1 MLSAASCR
9 SCGEAKGPCG
19 FGSSHEWK
27 RARANKPA
35 TCKACALD
43 AENAAPQAVDKAAVL
58 ASCGMLSL
66 FIGNCLAEAAPKL
79 CLAGSLSSGA
89 NWQVRTPL
97 SRLGACHS
105 VFSVLAT
112 SSAALGHLRKC

>member
-19 FGSSHEWK
+19 FGSSQWK

-58 ASCGMLSL
+58 AAFLLRAKQAGGAHRQPLAAAHCQYLYSKSCLL
-66 FIGNCLAEAAPKL
+66 
-79 CLAGSLSSGA
+79 
-89 NWQVRTPL
+89 RTPTIRTQA
-97 SRLGACHS
+97 S
-105 VFSVLAT
+105 
-112 SSAALGHLRKC
+112 LGHFAKNAV

>member
-19 FGSSHEWK
+19 FGSSQWK

-58 ASCGMLSL
+58 AAFLLRAKQAGGAHRQTLAESREPYL
-66 FIGNCLAEAAPKL
+66 FIYVFVRSDARVLQNSDLL
-79 CLAGSLSSGA
+79 CLI
-89 NWQVRTPL
+89 
-97 SRLGACHS
+97 
-105 VFSVLAT
+105 
-112 SSAALGHLRKC
+112 

>member
-19 FGSSHEWK
+19 FGSSQWK

-35 TCKACALD
+35 ICKACALD

-58 ASCGMLSL
+58 AAFLLRESEGAVDGKKRTVRGVARRAAKPSKEAGKGGRALYDGLRERYDLSA
-66 FIGNCLAEAAPKL
+66 F
-79 CLAGSLSSGA
+79 SS
-89 NWQVRTPL
+89 
-97 SRLGACHS
+97 
-105 VFSVLAT
+105 
-112 SSAALGHLRKC
+112 

>member
-19 FGSSHEWK
+19 FGSSQWK

-35 TCKACALD
+35 ICKACALD

-58 ASCGMLSL
+58 AAFLLRES
-66 FIGNCLAEAAPKL
+66 E
-79 CLAGSLSSGA
+79 GA
-89 NWQVRTPL
+89 VDGKKRTVR
-97 SRLGACHS
+97 G
-105 VFSVLAT
+105 
-112 SSAALGHLRKC
+112 